1 MAPDAVESSA
11 TTATIADRSLE
22 DVRRY
27 AEGHD
32 LKPVG
37 SRPPF
42 IPYVKDLWS
51 RRNFIWTLS
60 YAKYQARNEG
70 QKYGQL
76 WAVIN
81 PLMMIGTYLFVFG
94 VLLKA
99 NRSIDNYIGYL
110 AIGIIVFGM
119 TASTMTGGSRA
130 ILNNT
135 GLVRALHFPR
145 AVLPISTVITEMLE
159 AAVGMALMLVIVP
172 FTGDLPHW
180 KWLMLPLALLIHA
193 LVQTGIVLVLARI
206 VNMSADIWNF
216 IPVATRLLRYVSGVF
231 FSIAGVTQGTGLL
244 YHVLEYQPFA
254 LTLTLARQ
262 SMLHEFPIHWTMWAV
277 GLLYALVLPVV
288 GLWIFW
294 RDEAKY
300 GRG

>member
-1 MAPDAVESSA
+1 MTSDATGSQISPAALAGQSLAEVRA
-11 TTATIADRSLE
+11 YADSH
-22 DVRRY
+22 
-27 AEGHD
+27 A
-32 LKPVG
+32 LKAVG
-37 SRPPF
+37 ARPPF
-42 IPYVKDLWS
+42 GEYLKDLWS
-51 RRNFIWTLS
+51 RRTFIWTLS
-60 YAKYQARNEG
+60 FAKYQARTEG
-70 QKYGQL
+70 QKYGFL
-76 WAVIN
+76 WAIIN
-81 PLMMIGTYLFVFG
+81 PLMMIGTYMFVFG
-94 VLLKA
+94 FLLKA

-145 AVLPISTVITEMLE
+145 AVLPISTIVTELLE
-159 AAVGMALMLVIVP
+159 AAIGLGLMLLIVP
-172 FTGDLPHW
+172 FTGDMPHI
-180 KWLMLPLALLIHA
+180 KWLLLPVAMIIHA

-231 FSIAGVTQGTGLL
+231 FSVAAVTKGHPVL
-244 YHVLEYQPFA
+244 YHLLEYQPFA

-262 SMLHEFPIHWTMWAV
+262 SMLHEFPVQWHLWVAGLVYAV
-277 GLLYALVLPVV
+277 VFPVV